1 MLFIL
6 LSILSSTAIVLLFKL
21 FRKFQIDTFQAIVFN
36 YLTCV
41 FLGWAA
47 LGSFPIQLSS
57 ATEIWFPYAMVL
69 GFLFIVSFNIAAVT
83 VQYFGVTLAAIM
95 QRMSL
100 LISVPFAVFSH
111 GESADWFKIIGLF
124 FALLAIIFATLSNA
138 QSGNQKNKIPKVFW
152 LLPVLILI
160 CGGLNEIVLLH
171 VKHIAAA
178 DSNLSFVTFI
188 FATAAIIGTIRLAIM
203 AIRRQ
208 SILHK
213 KHAIAGIVLGLFN
226 FGSVYFLLQALDAGW
241 DGSVAF
247 PLNNVAVIALS
258 SGIAWLV
265 LREKLSKVNILGVAM
280 SVLAIV
286 LIALS

>member
-1 MLFIL
+1 MLFII
-6 LSILSSTAIVLLFKL
+6 LSIISSTAIVLLFKL

-47 LGSFPIQLSS
+47 LGRLPIQWTSVK
-57 ATEIWFPYAMVL
+57 EVWFPYAMVL

-100 LISVPFAVFSH
+100 LISVPFAVLNH

-124 FALLAIIFATLSNA
+124 FALLAIIFATFSNA
-138 QSGNQKNKIPKVFW
+138 QAGHPKSKIPKIFW
-152 LLPVLILI
+152 LLPALILV

-178 DSNLSFVTFI
+178 DSNLSFITFI
-188 FATAAIIGTIRLAIM
+188 FAAAAIIGTIRLATIVS
-203 AIRRQ
+203 RGQ
-208 SILHK
+208 SILHR
-213 KHAIAGIVLGLFN
+213 KHAFAGIVLGLFN

-258 SGIAWLV
+258 TGIAWLI